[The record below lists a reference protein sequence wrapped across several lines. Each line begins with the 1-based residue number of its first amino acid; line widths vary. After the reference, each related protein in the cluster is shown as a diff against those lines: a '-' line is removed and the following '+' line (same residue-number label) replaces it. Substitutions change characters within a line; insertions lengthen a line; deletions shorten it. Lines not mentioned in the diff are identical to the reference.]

1 MSQKELI
8 IEEAKASDAVLIK
21 HLLADLS
28 QETTFITNDSKEMS
42 LEVLE
47 ESLSISE
54 ASLNSICL
62 LAKLEGQLIGLLNVV
77 GSESSYTGHI
87 GDLFIA
93 VKKAYTGY
101 GIGHTLMELACD
113 WAQHSPMIKRLE
125 LTVQAR
131 NERAIKLYQD
141 FEFEIEGVKKR
152 ALRLDDGRYIDLL
165 MMSKWIGDD
174 KA

>member
-1 MSQKELI
+1 
-8 IEEAKASDAVLIK
+8 
-21 HLLADLS
+21 
-28 QETTFITNDSKEMS
+28 
-42 LEVLE
+42 
-47 ESLSISE
+47 
-54 ASLNSICL
+54 
-62 LAKLEGQLIGLLNVV
+62 
-77 GSESSYTGHI
+77 
-87 GDLFIA
+87 
-93 VKKAYTGY
+93 
-101 GIGHTLMELACD
+101 
-113 WAQHSPMIKRLE
+113 MIKRLE